1 MDLENATSYIQTNGT
16 GMVGLVNLSS
26 TSSQSSGVIET
37 MSSTTRPALDQL
49 SSTISSVNSS
59 GTNRT
64 TLNPLTEMFSSSTP
78 TLVNSS
84 SAGTPATSTVS
95 FNQGSISTLS
105 SISNT
110 LFTDSEN
117 LTSGFFSSVP
127 DMLSSTG
134 FEYTHDFTSISSMA
148 NGTMTAK
155 YLVQKDI
162 LNEFCLGEPFW
173 DDNLINVD
181 VPTFSTCFTDTALSL
196 GACAYL
202 WMLAPFFI
210 LYMYL
215 DKKYT
220 PLPVSRLNTAKA
232 VVCFL
237 LECTIILQ
245 LIFQEHYGF
254 RCEPGRVVPPSSY
267 TASAVKF
274 ATFLFAIAVQQIQR
288 VKGVKTSAVPFTFWL
303 VLLVCEVI
311 PVYSHSQTKI
321 VCAEN
326 VTFYIYFGLVFLQL
340 ILHCFAEQHSRQG
353 YQEIQYDNV
362 CPDENASVLNR
373 ILFHWLS
380 SVVVKCYRGKFI
392 ATEFW
397 EQTSRLR
404 CDNLGPLLEDEWKK
418 EIQKCEIE
426 KRAKQKTNSRPRY
439 ESDAYWNDARNPRNG
454 IAVEST
460 PLIESGRFTVK
471 LPKEIA
477 DEGLKPNLFKTIT
490 RCFWLV
496 WCEATG
502 YMVIG
507 ETTWLLQPIILRFII
522 QMIENKGLTDEP
534 MWKGYMYAVILFLIL
549 CLNSFLYQIGIHH
562 MTTVGLRVKTALIC
576 LIYKKAL
583 TMNKSGIKATTVGE
597 VVNLMSVDCQRIQ
610 DGFTFS
616 FYAVLIVVI
625 LIIATAQLWDLM
637 GVASLGGLAVV
648 LVVLPTVA
656 FIATKQ
662 YKLQKELLRLK
673 GIRIKI
679 LNEVISG
686 IKVLKMYAWEPSFIR
701 KIRAIRS
708 KEIDC
713 LWSYACYTA
722 TTVVFAI
729 HSPFMINFF
738 LVMIYVLTSPYHSLN
753 AEQAFTALAIV
764 NIIRFPIA
772 LCPFLVNG
780 AVQGYVS
787 VGRIQEFLWTSDLNK
802 DNVSIEQKS
811 ENPVNIQNGEFTW
824 NTEFEK
830 SVLRN
835 INLQVNDGEL
845 IAVVGPVG
853 SGKSSLISACL
864 GEMEKLSGQVSLRGK
879 IAYVPQEAWIQN
891 MTLRDNILFGKRHQ
905 EKKYRKVLDSC
916 ALLPDLEI
924 LAGGDMTEIGEKGIN
939 ISGGQKQRVSLARA
953 VYNNA
958 DVYFLDDPLSAV
970 DSHVGKHLF
979 KKVIGNEGLLKHK
992 TRILVTHGVHWLP
1005 LVDRIVV
1012 LNDGIISEMG
1022 SYDEL
1027 VSHDGPFAQFLL
1039 QYMLKEDEVDEEE
1052 DPEIR
1057 RLKESIRMKIDEV
1070 KSDGGM
1076 TSEDD
1081 VISASGRRIR
1091 RNTGRLSNAYTKGS
1105 SLQRQTSKTPLVLD
1119 TTRLTVD
1126 EVSEEGSIKATV
1138 LVTYMKAMGI
1148 LTVIIVFITMS
1159 IFQGLNVF
1167 SNFWLTFWTEDEL
1180 LKNISLSETP
1190 EFEEKYMYYMLMYLL
1205 FGVIQGVVVFLSFY
1219 MALTRM
1225 VRASGILH
1233 DSMLKSILHSPM
1245 SFFDTTP
1252 IGRMMNRFS
1261 SDIDI
1266 MDNKLPES
1274 FRLWSIM
1281 LFSTVAVIVVVAVI
1295 TPIFMAAIVPIGI
1308 FYALFVK
1315 FYLPTARAMR
1325 RTESVNR
1332 SPIYNHFSETITGA
1346 SVIRAYRCA
1355 DRFIQESRKRV
1366 DENIKFFFASNTG
1379 SRWIGI
1385 RLELM
1390 GNLIALLAT
1399 VFGLVSDELNGAQ
1412 VGLSITYAVQITITL
1427 NLVVLAISE
1436 MEMNIV
1442 SAERVTEYTT
1452 LPSEAGWVLQKSKPP
1467 QDWPMTGS
1475 IEFKN
1480 YITRYREG
1488 LDLVLK
1494 GINCTINDG
1503 EKVGIV
1509 GRTGAGK
1516 SSLTLCLFRLIESA
1530 GGAIYIDG
1538 VNIAEL
1544 GLHDVR
1550 SKITILPQ
1558 DPVIFS
1564 GSLRSNLDPFC
1575 KYNDSNIWYALECA
1589 HLKEFVTAL
1598 EDVLDYE
1605 CGEGGQN
1612 LSVGQRQLVCL
1623 ARTLLHKTRVLILDE
1638 ATAAVDMETD
1648 DLIQDTIRS
1657 QFKECTILTV
1667 AHRLNTIMDYDRV
1680 MVLDAGL
1687 IKEFDSPQTLLND
1700 TNGVFYGMAKDAK
1713 LV

>member
-254 RCEPGRVVPPSSY
+254 R
-267 TASAVKF
+267 
-274 ATFLFAIAVQQIQR
+274 
-288 VKGVKTSAVPFTFWL
+288 
-303 VLLVCEVI
+303 
-311 PVYSHSQTKI
+311 
-321 VCAEN
+321 
-326 VTFYIYFGLVFLQL
+326 
-340 ILHCFAEQHSRQG
+340 
-353 YQEIQYDNV
+353 
-362 CPDENASVLNR
+362 
-373 ILFHWLS
+373 
-380 SVVVKCYRGKFI
+380 VVVKCYRGKFI

-404 CDNLGPLLEDEWKK
+404 
-418 EIQKCEIE
+418 
-426 KRAKQKTNSRPRY
+426 RAKQKTNSRPRY

-460 PLIESGRFTVK
+460 PLIES
-471 LPKEIA
+471 

-490 RCFWLV
+490 
-496 WCEATG
+496 
-502 YMVIG
+502 
-507 ETTWLLQPIILRFII
+507 RFII

-637 GVASLGGLAVV
+637 GVASLGGLA
-648 LVVLPTVA
+648 
-656 FIATKQ
+656 
-662 YKLQKELLRLK
+662 
-673 GIRIKI
+673 
-679 LNEVISG
+679 
-686 IKVLKMYAWEPSFIR
+686 
-701 KIRAIRS
+701 
-708 KEIDC
+708 
-713 LWSYACYTA
+713 
-722 TTVVFAI
+722 
-729 HSPFMINFF
+729 INFF

-811 ENPVNIQNGEFTW
+811 EKI
-824 NTEFEK
+824 
-830 SVLRN
+830 

-845 IAVVGPVG
+845 IAVVGP
-853 SGKSSLISACL
+853 
-864 GEMEKLSGQVSLRGK
+864 GK

-979 KKVIGNEGLLKHK
+979 KKVIGNEGLLKH
-992 TRILVTHGVHWLP
+992 
-1005 LVDRIVV
+1005 
-1012 LNDGIISEMG
+1012 
-1022 SYDEL
+1022 
-1027 VSHDGPFAQFLL
+1027 
-1039 QYMLKEDEVDEEE
+1039 
-1052 DPEIR
+1052 
-1057 RLKESIRMKIDEV
+1057 KESIRMKIDEV

-1190 EFEEKYMYYMLMYLL
+1190 EFEEKYMYYMLMCC
-1205 FGVIQGVVVFLSFY
+1205 GV
-1219 MALTRM
+1219 
-1225 VRASGILH
+1225 
-1233 DSMLKSILHSPM
+1233 
-1245 SFFDTTP
+1245 
-1252 IGRMMNRFS
+1252 
-1261 SDIDI
+1261 
-1266 MDNKLPES
+1266 
-1274 FRLWSIM
+1274 
-1281 LFSTVAVIVVVAVI
+1281 
-1295 TPIFMAAIVPIGI
+1295 
-1308 FYALFVK
+1308 
-1315 FYLPTARAMR
+1315 
-1325 RTESVNR
+1325 
-1332 SPIYNHFSETITGA
+1332 
-1346 SVIRAYRCA
+1346 
-1355 DRFIQESRKRV
+1355 
-1366 DENIKFFFASNTG
+1366 
-1379 SRWIGI
+1379 
-1385 RLELM
+1385 
-1390 GNLIALLAT
+1390 
-1399 VFGLVSDELNGAQ
+1399 
-1412 VGLSITYAVQITITL
+1412 
-1427 NLVVLAISE
+1427 
-1436 MEMNIV
+1436 
-1442 SAERVTEYTT
+1442 
-1452 LPSEAGWVLQKSKPP
+1452 
-1467 QDWPMTGS
+1467 
-1475 IEFKN
+1475 
-1480 YITRYREG
+1480 
-1488 LDLVLK
+1488 
-1494 GINCTINDG
+1494 
-1503 EKVGIV
+1503 
-1509 GRTGAGK
+1509 
-1516 SSLTLCLFRLIESA
+1516 
-1530 GGAIYIDG
+1530 
-1538 VNIAEL
+1538 
-1544 GLHDVR
+1544 
-1550 SKITILPQ
+1550 
-1558 DPVIFS
+1558 PV
-1564 GSLRSNLDPFC
+1564 
-1575 KYNDSNIWYALECA
+1575 
-1589 HLKEFVTAL
+1589 
-1598 EDVLDYE
+1598 
-1605 CGEGGQN
+1605 
-1612 LSVGQRQLVCL
+1612 
-1623 ARTLLHKTRVLILDE
+1623 LLHGSHADGACFRYSPRLHVEEYSTLANVLL
-1638 ATAAVDMETD
+1638 
-1648 DLIQDTIRS
+1648 
-1657 QFKECTILTV
+1657 
-1667 AHRLNTIMDYDRV
+1667 
-1680 MVLDAGL
+1680 
-1687 IKEFDSPQTLLND
+1687 
-1700 TNGVFYGMAKDAK
+1700 
-1713 LV
+1713 

>member
-37 MSSTTRPALDQL
+37 MSSTTSPALDQL

-64 TLNPLTEMFSSSTP
+64 TLNPLTEMFSSSSS

-117 LTSGFFSSVP
+117 LTSEIFSSVP

-148 NGTMTAK
+148 NGTMTAN

-232 VVCFL
+232 
-237 LECTIILQ
+237 
-245 LIFQEHYGF
+245 
-254 RCEPGRVVPPSSY
+254 
-267 TASAVKF
+267 
-274 ATFLFAIAVQQIQR
+274 
-288 VKGVKTSAVPFTFWL
+288 
-303 VLLVCEVI
+303 
-311 PVYSHSQTKI
+311 
-321 VCAEN
+321 
-326 VTFYIYFGLVFLQL
+326 
-340 ILHCFAEQHSRQG
+340 
-353 YQEIQYDNV
+353 NV

-397 EQTSRLR
+397 EQTSR
-404 CDNLGPLLEDEWKK
+404 
-418 EIQKCEIE
+418 
-426 KRAKQKTNSRPRY
+426 
-439 ESDAYWNDARNPRNG
+439 
-454 IAVEST
+454 
-460 PLIESGRFTVK
+460 
-471 LPKEIA
+471 
-477 DEGLKPNLFKTIT
+477 
-490 RCFWLV
+490 
-496 WCEATG
+496 
-502 YMVIG
+502 
-507 ETTWLLQPIILRFII
+507 LRFII

-648 LVVLPTVA
+648 LVVLPT
-656 FIATKQ
+656 
-662 YKLQKELLRLK
+662 
-673 GIRIKI
+673 
-679 LNEVISG
+679 
-686 IKVLKMYAWEPSFIR
+686 
-701 KIRAIRS
+701 
-708 KEIDC
+708 
-713 LWSYACYTA
+713 
-722 TTVVFAI
+722 
-729 HSPFMINFF
+729 INFF

-811 ENPVNIQNGEFTW
+811 
-824 NTEFEK
+824 
-830 SVLRN
+830 
-835 INLQVNDGEL
+835 VNDGEL

-992 TRILVTHGVHWLP
+992 
-1005 LVDRIVV
+1005 
-1012 LNDGIISEMG
+1012 
-1022 SYDEL
+1022 L

-1190 EFEEKYMYYMLMYLL
+1190 EFEEKYMYYLLMCC
-1205 FGVIQGVVVFLSFY
+1205 GV
-1219 MALTRM
+1219 
-1225 VRASGILH
+1225 
-1233 DSMLKSILHSPM
+1233 
-1245 SFFDTTP
+1245 
-1252 IGRMMNRFS
+1252 
-1261 SDIDI
+1261 
-1266 MDNKLPES
+1266 
-1274 FRLWSIM
+1274 
-1281 LFSTVAVIVVVAVI
+1281 
-1295 TPIFMAAIVPIGI
+1295 
-1308 FYALFVK
+1308 
-1315 FYLPTARAMR
+1315 
-1325 RTESVNR
+1325 
-1332 SPIYNHFSETITGA
+1332 
-1346 SVIRAYRCA
+1346 
-1355 DRFIQESRKRV
+1355 
-1366 DENIKFFFASNTG
+1366 
-1379 SRWIGI
+1379 
-1385 RLELM
+1385 
-1390 GNLIALLAT
+1390 
-1399 VFGLVSDELNGAQ
+1399 
-1412 VGLSITYAVQITITL
+1412 
-1427 NLVVLAISE
+1427 
-1436 MEMNIV
+1436 
-1442 SAERVTEYTT
+1442 
-1452 LPSEAGWVLQKSKPP
+1452 
-1467 QDWPMTGS
+1467 
-1475 IEFKN
+1475 
-1480 YITRYREG
+1480 
-1488 LDLVLK
+1488 
-1494 GINCTINDG
+1494 
-1503 EKVGIV
+1503 
-1509 GRTGAGK
+1509 
-1516 SSLTLCLFRLIESA
+1516 
-1530 GGAIYIDG
+1530 
-1538 VNIAEL
+1538 
-1544 GLHDVR
+1544 
-1550 SKITILPQ
+1550 
-1558 DPVIFS
+1558 PV
-1564 GSLRSNLDPFC
+1564 
-1575 KYNDSNIWYALECA
+1575 
-1589 HLKEFVTAL
+1589 
-1598 EDVLDYE
+1598 
-1605 CGEGGQN
+1605 
-1612 LSVGQRQLVCL
+1612 
-1623 ARTLLHKTRVLILDE
+1623 LLHGSHADGACFRYSPRLHVEEYSTLANVLL
-1638 ATAAVDMETD
+1638 
-1648 DLIQDTIRS
+1648 
-1657 QFKECTILTV
+1657 
-1667 AHRLNTIMDYDRV
+1667 
-1680 MVLDAGL
+1680 
-1687 IKEFDSPQTLLND
+1687 
-1700 TNGVFYGMAKDAK
+1700 
-1713 LV
+1713 